1 VKRAGITKTG
11 NNEVRRVLDQ
21 AAWCYRFP
29 ARVTRWQE
37 STVSQADK
45 KVRDVA
51 WRAQVRL
58 CARYRKLVARGK
70 KAPIACMA
78 VARELATF
86 VWEMGHVVPL
96 AR

>member
-1 VKRAGITKTG
+1 
-11 NNEVRRVLDQ
+11 
-21 AAWCYRFP
+21 
-29 ARVTRWQE
+29 VTRWQE
-37 STVSQADK
+37 SAVSQADK

-86 VWEMGHVVPL
+86 VWEMGQVVPL

>member
-1 VKRAGITKTG
+1 MECLSAITGIRK
-11 NNEVRRVLDQ
+11 VRRILDQ

-37 STVSQADK
+37 RTVSEADK
-45 KVRDVA
+45 RVRDIA

-58 CARYRKLVARGK
+58 CARYRKLMARGK
-70 KAPIACMA
+70 RAPVVCMA

-86 VWEMGHVVPL
+86 VWEMGQVVPL
-96 AR
+96 AH